1 MHALLAQDIMPLGT
15 FKATATAVLRDLN
28 LRSQPLVLTQNGRPA
43 AVLLSPAEYDA
54 LTANQRFLAA
64 VAAGAA
70 DADAGRTL
78 PLAEVAA
85 QFGVVLP

>member
-43 AVLLSPAEYDA
+43 AVLLSPHGVRRAHGKSA
-54 LTANQRFLAA
+54 FSRSCR
-64 VAAGAA
+64 
-70 DADAGRTL
+70 GRCR
-78 PLAEVAA
+78 
-85 QFGVVLP
+85 